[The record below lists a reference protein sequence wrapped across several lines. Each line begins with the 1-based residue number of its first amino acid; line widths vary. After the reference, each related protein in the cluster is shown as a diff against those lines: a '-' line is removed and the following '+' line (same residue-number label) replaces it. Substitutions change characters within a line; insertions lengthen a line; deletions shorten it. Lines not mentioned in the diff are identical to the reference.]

1 MMKGVSITIFMLL
14 LFVFTSC
21 ENAQQEVQESTTSE
35 ESEGLNELSSLIQ
48 WKYDMILVNHIKA
61 PVEFLAANTFDKSKY
76 KEGLTNATSNAESY
90 NNNVSK
96 SVNLGVY
103 GADLGYLSAY
113 EQNQE
118 LINYFLTVKQ
128 LSEDLS
134 IPVFNAEAMEQFESA
149 KTEEGKMID
158 LIYKKYEEMD
168 VFLVEN
174 ERFETLTLITC
185 GAFVEGLKL
194 GLHVVNSE
202 DMTDEA
208 KFLMQQKALLANLL
222 DIVKEFKGENE
233 ALAKVQ
239 SNLETLTL
247 KFDAI
252 DFNKAIEGE
261 NIESLSEAL
270 NAYSVEL
277 SQPEF

>member
-1 MMKGVSITIFMLL
+1 MKGVSITIFMLL

>member
-1 MMKGVSITIFMLL
+1 MKGFSIITFILI
-14 LFVFTSC
+14 LFSFTSC
-21 ENAQQEVQESTTSE
+21 ENTEQPIQESVTSDK
-35 ESEGLNELSSLIQ
+35 SEGLDETASLIQ

-61 PVEFLAANTFDKSKY
+61 PVEFLTANTFDKSKF
-76 KEGLTNATSNAESY
+76 KEGLTNAVSNVDAY
-90 NNNVSK
+90 NNNDSK
-96 SVNLGVY
+96 SINLGVY

-134 IPVFNAEAMEQFESA
+134 IPVFNAETMEQFESA
-149 KTEEGKMID
+149 KSEEGKMID

-185 GAFVEGLKL
+185 GAFIEGLKL
-194 GLHVVNSE
+194 GLHIVITE
-202 DMTDEA
+202 DMTDES

-222 DIVKEFKGENE
+222 DIVKDFEGKNE
-233 ALAKVQ
+233 ALSEVQ
-239 SNLETLTL
+239 SSFEDLTV

-252 DFNKAIEGE
+252 DFDKAMEGE
-261 NIESLSEAL
+261 KINSLGESLSAF
-270 NAYSVEL
+270 SVEL
-277 SQPEF
+277 SQPKI